1 MIRISKTERDY
12 LESKGFGFPYYLH
25 RTFGKHKNYYATEDP
40 RLMKVLYNF
49 RKRSII
55 KTVR

>member
-1 MIRISKTERDY
+1 MVKISKIERDY

-25 RTFGKHKNYYATEDP
+25 RTFGKHKNYYATED
-40 RLMKVLYNF
+40 RDLMKVLYNF
-49 RKRSII
+49 RKKSIV

>member
-12 LESKGFGFPYYLH
+12 LESKGFGFPEFLH
-25 RTFGKHKNYYATEDP
+25 RTFGKHKNYYATED
-40 RLMKVLYNF
+40 RKLLKVLNDF
-49 RKRSII
+49 RNKSII